1 VFTDD
6 AKARLKPISNKL
18 DVFLNEDLT
27 GSFTQ
32 YVEALMEEKSLRRS
46 LNSNFF
52 NLTLLE
58 DIYTVHIGKLNSKSH
73 DNIATLPDIAIY
85 SLDDMKVEFVL
96 AKRYRGLVGID
107 SKGNFA
113 EDFLTDMGKSFQDP
127 AYNARHLNCGIFAY
141 KDIINEPGVVQSL
154 PLELVR
160 EVQSRHAG
168 ICLIGYWPTGSQWM
182 TRFGELFNAVR
193 IEYFISKTQKKSLDS
208 VYNTDTILERFSRGK
223 KILKGA
229 RRKQISYEWIKYLLN
244 ILETSDEE
252 NFTVYYWIP
261 DVIFRFIGKY
271 AKFLNFNIIPID
283 SNNYTLKTKKEIL
296 GQQIF
301 KRK

>member
-1 VFTDD
+1 
-6 AKARLKPISNKL
+6 
-18 DVFLNEDLT
+18 
-27 GSFTQ
+27 
-32 YVEALMEEKSLRRS
+32 
-46 LNSNFF
+46 
-52 NLTLLE
+52 
-58 DIYTVHIGKLNSKSH
+58 
-73 DNIATLPDIAIY
+73 
-85 SLDDMKVEFVL
+85 
-96 AKRYRGLVGID
+96 LVGID

-160 EVQSRHAG
+160 EVQSRRAG
-168 ICLIGYWPTGSQWM
+168 ICLIGYWPTGPEWM

-193 IEYFISKTQKKSLDS
+193 IEYFISKTQKKPLDS
-208 VYNTDTILERFSRGK
+208 VYITDTILERFSRGK

-252 NFTVYYWIP
+252 NFTVHYWIP

-283 SNNYTLKTKKEIL
+283 SSNYTLKTKKEIL